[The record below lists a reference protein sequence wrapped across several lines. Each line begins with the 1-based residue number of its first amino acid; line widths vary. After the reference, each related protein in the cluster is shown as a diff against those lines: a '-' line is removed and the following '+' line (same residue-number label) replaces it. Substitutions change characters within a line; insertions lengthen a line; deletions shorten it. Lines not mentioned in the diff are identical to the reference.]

1 MFKLAPTLSIYIGRH
16 FLTHFAVLML
26 VFLGLIFLI
35 DSIELLRRASSKD
48 GISAL
53 VALQMA
59 LLKLPHLGQET
70 FPFAVLF
77 AGMSAFSRLTKS
89 HELVVTRAAGVSA
102 WRFMF
107 PAIIVAFGLGLFQI
121 MVINPLGSA
130 TLSAFEQ
137 MESKYFDGKSNM
149 LSLSANGLWLRQSN
163 LDGQSVLHSRYVL
176 QQKENVDLND
186 VTIFVYSD
194 RDNFSHRVEAD
205 RGSLEDGFW
214 HLYDVQIHVAEQPTQ
229 YNEELWFETD
239 LTLNKIQESFA
250 PPETMSFWSLPGFI
264 DTMEKAGFNGK
275 RHKLHLHSLLSTP
288 FLLAA
293 MILIAATFT
302 LRHTRKGG
310 TSFVVAAGML
320 TGFILYFFSDISMAL
335 ALSGSIPV
343 LLAAWAP
350 ACICLLLGT
359 AMILHLED
367 G

>member
-1 MFKLAPTLSIYIGRH
+1 MIRLAPTLSLYIGRH
-16 FLTHFAVLML
+16 FLTHFAILMV

-35 DSIELLRRASSKD
+35 DAIELLRRAANRE

-53 VALQMA
+53 IALQMA
-59 LLKLPHLGQET
+59 LMKLPHLGQET

-102 WRFMF
+102 WRFMT
-107 PAIIVAFGLGLFQI
+107 PAILAAFGLGLLQI

-137 MESKYFDGKSNM
+137 MESRYFDGKSSL

-163 LDGQSVLHSRYVL
+163 LEGQSVLHSRFVL
-176 QQKENVDLND
+176 QQGEHVDLND
-186 VTIFVYSD
+186 VSIFVYKD
-194 RDNFSHRVEAD
+194 ADHFSHRIEAD
-205 RGSLEDGFW
+205 RASLEDGFW
-214 HLYDVQIHVAEQPTQ
+214 HLYNVQVHIAEKPTE
-229 YNEELWFETD
+229 YNDELWFETD
-239 LTLNKIQESFA
+239 LTLNKIQDSFA
-250 PPETMSFWSLPGFI
+250 PPETMSFWSLPEFI
-264 DTMEKAGFNGK
+264 KTMEKAGFSGK
-275 RHKLHLHSLLSTP
+275 RHKLHFHSLLSAP

-310 TSFVVAAGML
+310 TTFVVSGGML
-320 TGFILYFFSDISMAL
+320 CGFILYFFTDISMAL

-350 ACICLLLGT
+350 ACICLLLGST
-359 AMILHLED
+359 MILHLED

>member
-1 MFKLAPTLSIYIGRH
+1 MIKLAPTLSVYIGRH
-16 FLTHFAVLML
+16 FLVHFAVLML
-26 VFLGLIFLI
+26 VFLGLIYLI
-35 DSIELLRRASSKD
+35 DSIELLRRSSNKE

-53 VALQMA
+53 ISLQMA

-77 AGMSAFSRLTKS
+77 AAMSAFTRLTRS
-89 HELVVTRAAGVSA
+89 HELVVARAAGVSA
-102 WRFMF
+102 WRFMS
-107 PAIIVAFGLGLFQI
+107 PAILVAFCLGLFQI

-130 TLSAFEQ
+130 TLSAYEQ
-137 MESKYFDGKSNM
+137 MENRYFDGHTSM

-163 LDGQSVLHSRYVL
+163 PEGQSVLHSRYVL
-176 QQKENVDLND
+176 QQKDNVDLNN
-186 VTIFVYSD
+186 VTIFIYSE
-194 RDNFSHRVEAD
+194 RDKFSHRIEAQ

-214 HLYDVQIHVAEQPTQ
+214 HLYDVQIHVAEQPTEFQ
-229 YNEELWFETD
+229 EELWFETD
-239 LTLNKIQESFA
+239 LTLNKIQDSFA
-250 PPETMSFWSLPGFI
+250 PPETMSFWALPDFI
-264 DTMEKAGFNGK
+264 KTMEKAGFSGK
-275 RHKLHLHSLLSTP
+275 RHKLYWHSLLSTP
-288 FLLAA
+288 LLLAA

-310 TSFVVAAGML
+310 TSFVVGAGML

-350 ACICLLLGT
+350 ASICMLLGC

>member
-1 MFKLAPTLSIYIGRH
+1 MIRLAPTLSRYIARH
-16 FLTHFAVLML
+16 FLLHFLVLML
-26 VFLGLIFLI
+26 VFLGLIYLI
-35 DSIELLRRASSKD
+35 DSIELLRRSSNKE
-48 GISAL
+48 GVSAL
-53 VALQMA
+53 ITLQMA

-77 AGMSAFSRLTKS
+77 ASMSAFSRLTRS
-89 HELVVTRAAGVSA
+89 HELVVARAAGVSA
-102 WRFMF
+102 WRFMT
-107 PAIIVAFGLGLFQI
+107 PAILVAFLLGLFQI
-121 MVINPLGSA
+121 MVVNPLGSA
-130 TLSAFEQ
+130 TLSAYEQ
-137 MESKYFDGKSNM
+137 MESRYFDGRSSL

-176 QQKENVDLND
+176 QQGDNVDLND
-186 VTIFVYSD
+186 ISIFVYEK
-194 RDNFSHRVEAD
+194 RDIFSHRIEAD
-205 RGSLEDGFW
+205 RATLEDGFW
-214 HLYDVQIHVAEQPTQ
+214 HLFDVQVHIAEQPTQ
-229 YNEELWFETD
+229 FHEELWFDTD
-239 LTLNKIQESFA
+239 LTLNKIQDSFA

-264 DTMEKAGFNGK
+264 QTMEKAGFSGK
-275 RHKLHLHSLLSTP
+275 RHKLHWHSLLSTP

-310 TSFVVAAGML
+310 TTFVVAAGML
-320 TGFILYFFSDISMAL
+320 TGFILYFFSDIAMAL

-350 ACICLLLGT
+350 ASICLLVGS

>member
-1 MFKLAPTLSIYIGRH
+1 MIRLAPTLSIYIGRH
-16 FLTHFAVLML
+16 FLTHFAILML

-35 DSIELLRRASSKD
+35 DSIELLRRSSNKE
-48 GISAL
+48 GITAFL
-53 VALQMA
+53 ALQMA

-102 WRFMF
+102 WRFMT
-107 PAIIVAFGLGLFQI
+107 PAILVAFGLGLFQI
-121 MVINPLGSA
+121 MVVNPLGSA
-130 TLSAFEQ
+130 SLSAYEQ
-137 MESKYFDGKSNM
+137 MESKYFDGKTNL

-176 QQKENVDLND
+176 QQQDSVDLND
-186 VTIFVYSD
+186 VTIFVYKD
-194 RDNFSHRVEAD
+194 RDNFSHRIEAD
-205 RGSLEDGFW
+205 RASLEDGFW
-214 HLYDVQIHVAEQPTQ
+214 HLYDVQVHIVEQPTEF
-229 YNEELWFETD
+229 NEELWFETD
-239 LTLNKIQESFA
+239 LTLNKIQDSFA

-264 DTMEKAGFNGK
+264 DNMERAGFSGK
-275 RHKLHLHSLLSTP
+275 RHKLHWHSLLSAP

-302 LRHTRKGG
+302 LRHTRKSG
-310 TSFVVAAGML
+310 TTFVVAGGML

-350 ACICLLLGT
+350 ACICLLLGC

>member
-1 MFKLAPTLSIYIGRH
+1 MIRLAPTLSLYIGRH
-16 FLTHFAVLML
+16 FLTHFAILML

-35 DSIELLRRASSKD
+35 DSIELLRRSSNKE
-48 GISAL
+48 GVTAFI
-53 VALQMA
+53 ALQMA
-59 LLKLPHLGQET
+59 LLKLPHIGQET

-89 HELVVTRAAGVSA
+89 HELVVARAAGVSA
-102 WRFMF
+102 WRFMT
-107 PAIIVAFGLGLFQI
+107 PAILVAFILGMFQV
-121 MVINPLGSA
+121 MVVNPLGSA
-130 TLSAFEQ
+130 SLSAFEQ
-137 MESKYFDGKSNM
+137 MESKFFDGKSNM

-163 LDGQSVLHSRYVL
+163 LDGQSVLHSRFVL
-176 QQKENVDLND
+176 QQEDSVDLND
-186 VTIFVYSD
+186 VSIFVYRD
-194 RDNFSHRVEAD
+194 RDNFSHRIEAD
-205 RGSLEDGFW
+205 RASLEDGFW
-214 HLYDVQIHVAEQPTQ
+214 HLYEVQVHIAEQPTQ
-229 YNEELWFETD
+229 FNEELWFETD

-250 PPETMSFWSLPGFI
+250 SPETMSFWSLPSFI
-264 DTMEKAGFNGK
+264 ETMERAGFSGK
-275 RHKLHLHSLLSTP
+275 RHKLHWHSLLSAP

-310 TSFVVAAGML
+310 TTFVVAGGML
-320 TGFILYFFSDISMAL
+320 TGFVLYFFSDISMAL

-350 ACICLLLGT
+350 ACICLLLGS

>member
-1 MFKLAPTLSIYIGRH
+1 MFRFAPTLSVYIGRH
-16 FLTHFAVLML
+16 FLVHFAILML
-26 VFLGLIFLI
+26 VFLGLIYLI
-35 DSIELLRRASSKD
+35 DAIELLRRSSNKE
-48 GISAL
+48 GVTAL
-53 VALQMA
+53 IALQMA

-102 WRFMF
+102 WRFMA
-107 PAIIVAFGLGLFQI
+107 PAILVAFILGLFQI

-130 TLSAFEQ
+130 SLSAFER
-137 MESKYFDGKSNM
+137 MESKFFNGRSNM

-163 LDGQSVLHSRYVL
+163 LEGQSVLHSRYVL
-176 QQKENVDLND
+176 QQGENVDLND
-186 VTIFVYSD
+186 VSIFVYKD
-194 RDNFSHRVEAD
+194 RDNFSHRIEAD
-205 RGSLEDGFW
+205 RASLEDGFW
-214 HLYDVQIHVAEQPTQ
+214 HLYNVQIHVAEKPTE
-229 YNEELWFETD
+229 YAEELWFETD
-239 LTLNKIQESFA
+239 LTLNKIQDSFA
-250 PPETMSFWSLPGFI
+250 PPETMSFWSLPDFI
-264 DTMEKAGFNGK
+264 DTMEKAGFSGK
-275 RHKLHLHSLLSTP
+275 RHKLYWHSLLSEP

-310 TSFVVAAGML
+310 TTFVVAAGMM

-350 ACICLLLGT
+350 ASICLLLGCAT
-359 AMILHLED
+359 ILHLED

>member
-1 MFKLAPTLSIYIGRH
+1 MRLAPTLSLYIGRH
-16 FLTHFAVLML
+16 FLTHFIVLMA

-35 DSIELLRRASSKD
+35 DSIELLRR
-48 GISAL
+48 SANKESIN
-53 VALQMA
+53 VFVVLQMA
-59 LLKLPHLGQET
+59 LMKLPHLGQET

-77 AGMSAFSRLTKS
+77 AGMSAFSRLTRS

-102 WRFMF
+102 WRFMM
-107 PAIIVAFGLGLFQI
+107 PAIIVAFMLGMFKI

-137 MESKYFDGKSNM
+137 METRHFDGKSNL
-149 LSLSANGLWLRQSN
+149 LSLSESGLWLRQSN

-176 QQKENVDLND
+176 QQGENVDLTD
-186 VTIFVYSD
+186 VTIFVYKD
-194 RDNFSHRVEAD
+194 ADKFSHRIEAD
-205 RGSLEDGFW
+205 RASLEDGFW
-214 HLYDVQIHVAEQPTQ
+214 HLYDVEVHIAEQATEF
-229 YNEELWFETD
+229 NNELWFETD
-239 LTLNKIQESFA
+239 LTLNKIQDSFA
-250 PPETMSFWSLPGFI
+250 PPETMSFWSLPEFI
-264 DTMEKAGFNGK
+264 ETMEKAGFSGK
-275 RHKLHLHSLLSTP
+275 RHKLHFHSLLSAP

-293 MILIAATFT
+293 MVLIAATFT

-310 TSFVVAAGML
+310 TTYVITGGML
-320 TGFILYFFSDISMAL
+320 TGFVLYFFSDISMAL

-350 ACICLLLGT
+350 ACICLLLGC